1 MTQGGNMR
9 LEAAPGRLTVWSAA
23 PLPEGEDTVLKP
35 AVWPAERRRDTLR
48 GFAQSPADLYLLL
61 QGKAPDWLL
70 EAGLLPEG
78 AEWAGL
84 ESASLQ
90 TEVSR
95 LLASQPALALT
106 VRGLSLREI
115 EDSAFAEWADR
126 AAERGGGKLG
136 AELSRLERRGP
147 AHPADRPEQAGA
159 EGSAGESPHRP
170 GQAFYDIRPRPLPE
184 KPEVAPASREW
195 EERLP
200 QIPRLRAG
208 IDLLRLRGAEAALR
222 RGQEAA
228 RVPKPQR

>member
-1 MTQGGNMR
+1 MTQGGNTR
-9 LEAAPGRLTVWSAA
+9 LEAAPGRLTVRNAVSG
-23 PLPEGEDTVLKP
+23 PDEKDTVLKP
-35 AVWPAERRRDTLR
+35 AVWPAEKRRETLSR
-48 GFAQSPADLYLLL
+48 FASSPADLYLLL

-70 EAGLLPEG
+70 EAGLLPAG

-84 ESASLQ
+84 EPSSRQA
-90 TEVSR
+90 EVAR
-95 LLASQPALALT
+95 LLALQPALALT

-115 EDSAFAEWADR
+115 EDGAFAGWADY

-136 AELSRLERRGP
+136 AEVARLERRGP
-147 AHPADRPEQAGA
+147 AHPADRPER
-159 EGSAGESPHRP
+159 EGSEDSAGESPHRP

-195 EERLP
+195 EARLP
-200 QIPRLRAG
+200 QLPRVRAG

-222 RGQEAA
+222 RGREAA